1 MSSICGNG
9 VVPLPGRYE
18 TVCVAAVMQ
27 EAQWGQMCV
36 ASTFR
41 DANVKDRCGFWQDQ

>member
-1 MSSICGNG
+1 MSSICGCG
-9 VVPLPGRYE
+9 VAPTSCGYE
-18 TVCVAAVMQ
+18 TVCVAIIMP
-27 EAQWGQMCV
+27 EAQSGQMCV